1 MTGSMYFFLC
11 AGTPLILIGGFWWST
26 ILIFLLRVKET
37 TGKILSLE
45 TSRTRNASRTLAE
58 FQTEDGKTIQ
68 FTTYTGRSLGI
79 FEFLI
84 LIPILLVR
92 YLYQKALGKVTV
104 ETYDGDVVK
113 ILYDPNNPNRAHI
126 NNFNY
131 LHSRPLTLIM
141 LGIFISMSSIPVVY
155 NFYSKIGEF
164 LGKYVAWL

>member
-1 MTGSMYFFLC
+1 MTGPMYLFLC
-11 AGTPLILIGGFWWST
+11 AGVPLILIGGFWWST
-26 ILIFLLRVKET
+26 VLIFLLRAKET

-45 TSRTRNASRTLAE
+45 TSRHRNASRTLAE

-79 FEFLI
+79 FEFFI

-104 ETYDGDVVK
+104 ETYDGDTVK

-131 LHSRPLTLIM
+131 LHSRPLALIM
-141 LGIFISMSSIPVVY
+141 LGALISIGAIPVVS

-164 LGKYVAWL
+164 LEKYLSWL